1 MKQWLEHQR
10 YAMAVTTRRLMRH
23 PLSFL
28 ANVAVIALA
37 LMLPLLGASVLTSVQ
52 PMTQHVSANPSLTV
66 FMQPQ
71 ASLTQAERAAKQIR
85 EANHPS
91 VLEVVLIS
99 KDEAFEQLQNNEVWR
114 QALDVL
120 ADNPLPHA
128 ISVTLGTDDA
138 MADNANRLAEQ
149 WRTLEGV
156 QYVAL
161 DSVWVQRIEALL
173 RIGKIGLALVTL
185 IIALVVLA
193 AVFNTVRMQA
203 LSLRE
208 EIAVARLVGAT
219 ETFVRRPFLY
229 QGGLTCAV
237 ASLIAIALAGAAL
250 IPINRALTDLSRS
263 YDALFELAMPDVV
276 SLALYVL
283 AAVALGAFSARWSV
297 TRHTRY

>member
-10 YAMAVTTRRLMRH
+10 YALAVTARRLLGQ
-23 PLSFL
+23 PWSFL
-28 ANVAVIALA
+28 ANVAVISLA
-37 LMLPLLGASVLTSVQ
+37 LMLPLLGASVLISVQ
-52 PMTQHVSANPSLTV
+52 PLTQKVSANPSLTV

-71 ASLTQAERAAKQIR
+71 ATLEQAESVAQAIGQ
-85 EANHPS
+85 ANHPS
-91 VLEVVLIS
+91 VVDVLLIP
-99 KDEAFEQLQNNEVWR
+99 KDQAFEQLQSNDAWR
-114 QALDVL
+114 QALDAL
-120 ADNPLPHA
+120 PDNPLPHA
-128 ISVTLGTDDA
+128 ISVTLATDDD
-138 MADNANRLAEQ
+138 MAANASRLAQQ
-149 WRTLEGV
+149 WQALDGV
-156 QYVAL
+156 QYVEL

-173 RIGKIGLALVTL
+173 RIGTIGLALVTL

-219 ETFVRRPFLY
+219 ESFVRRPFLY

-237 ASLIAIALAGAAL
+237 ASLIAIALASMAL
-250 IPINRALTDLSRS
+250 IPINEALTGLSRT
-263 YDALFELAMPDVV
+263 YDTLFTLDMPDVV
-276 SLALYVL
+276 SLMLYVL